1 MKSLAYIATPIL
13 ADEGAAVWITVV
25 TIAVLAMAGYGAF
38 RWAKKKGWI

>member
-1 MKSLAYIATPIL
+1 MKHLATIVPVL

-25 TIAVLAMAGYGAF
+25 TIIVLGCAAYGAF